1 MQSPQGD
8 GVREVQQRRCWQ
20 GGADGMYDRRD
31 TRDGK
36 IRGGIY
42 QEYPRYIPYHGYI
55 PVYFV
60 RYPRI
65 MACRVCTR
73 TAHDQVHC
81 QYRLTW
87 QSPMSKLAG
96 SLGHLCW
103 KTRTVIRRIRLR
115 RHSNTRYMQYYNL
128 NPGTTPPPG
137 AITGRYGAMPGM
149 RKWGVVYARYIPV
162 YTSRGIWHGIYP
174 GGHS

>member
-1 MQSPQGD
+1 MTASPIDAG
-8 GVREVQQRRCWQ
+8 CS
-20 GGADGMYDRRD
+20 YDRRD

-115 RHSNTRYMQYYNL
+115 RHSNTRLYFK
-128 NPGTTPPPG
+128 PGHHAPCPQ
-137 AITGRYGAMPGM
+137 AITGRYGAMSGM
-149 RKWGVVYARYIPV
+149 GKWGVVYARYIPA

-174 GGHS
+174 GGHTFEDQKRVLGESGH

>member
-1 MQSPQGD
+1 MLY
-8 GVREVQQRRCWQ
+8 VAAQRFH
-20 GGADGMYDRRD
+20 YDRRD

-128 NPGTTPPPG
+128 NPGTTPPGCYYWPVWRDAWYEKMGGGICQVYTGIYLPG
-137 AITGRYGAMPGM
+137 YMA
-149 RKWGVVYARYIPV
+149 WYIPRRS
-162 YTSRGIWHGIYP
+162 YHAAL
-174 GGHS
+174 